1 MSNTK
6 HNRYPGVKP
15 FVESEN
21 SLFFGRDNDI
31 EDILDLILVEKLV
44 VLFGKSGYGKSSLL
58 NAGVLP
64 QLEKGMIPIFVRLGA
79 YTNEKTQTP
88 LENVKARLEE
98 KLPKDTQETAFLEK
112 LTEEKTLWYHFKRK
126 QTTENPQFL
135 LIFDQFEEFESYPET
150 EKQAFKTQLAEL
162 LYVNV
167 PQKVRNAAEDLGEN
181 ESRQLAKAL
190 QVKAIFAVR
199 SDRMAIL
206 DYLKDKLPAILYKR
220 YELKALT
227 PKQAR
232 EAITKPAKLT
242 GDFGSLP
249 FSYSEEALSLILS
262 ELSKTQKAT
271 TETIEAFQLQILCE
285 YIEGIAREKNTQN
298 LVIQRTDVPD
308 IANIYE
314 KYYQNKLQQL
324 PENERNGAQAVIE
337 DGLLYEDVKSGEAR
351 RLSVDS
357 EELVSRFSEKC
368 TSQTLLKNLEST
380 FLLRRE
386 ANTLGGYNYEI
397 CHDTLIKPI
406 LASKRIRKE
415 EEMRLENE
423 RKQKEAEKKALLEE
437 NKRKEAERLKD
448 EAISQ
453 KKRAQ
458 LVSFVAVIFL
468 FIAVIAVFIAY
479 QKQTEVENTLK
490 KVEEEKAKAVATLQ
504 KLNKAELARLENEFS
519 QLGGRIEDI
528 KEAEGDTLVI
538 YRKKDTMQRKM
549 DSLRRELSD

>member
-1 MSNTK
+1 M
-6 HNRYPGVKP
+6 
-15 FVESEN
+15 
-21 SLFFGRDNDI
+21 FFGRDADI
-31 EDILDLILVEKLV
+31 EDILDLILVEKLM

-64 QLEKGMIPIFVRLGA
+64 QLEKGMIPIFVRLGV
-79 YTNEKTQTP
+79 YSNEKTQTP

-98 KLPKDTQETAFLEK
+98 KLPIDTQETAFLEK
-112 LTEEKTLWYHFKRK
+112 LMKEKTLWYHFKRK
-126 QTTENPQFL
+126 QTPENPQFL
-135 LIFDQFEEFESYPET
+135 LIFDQFEEFESYPEI

-167 PQKVRNAAEDLGEN
+167 PQKVRNVAEDLGEN
-181 ESRQLAKAL
+181 ESRQLARSL

-227 PKQAR
+227 PKQAS

-242 GDFGSLP
+242 GDFASLP

-285 YIEGIAREKNTQN
+285 YIEGIVREKNTQN

-324 PENERNGAQAVIE
+324 PENERNGAQSVIE
-337 DGLLYEDVKSGEAR
+337 DGLLYEDAKNGEAR

-357 EELVSRFSEKC
+357 EELVSRFSEKGA
-368 TSQTLLKNLEST
+368 SQTLLKNLEST

-415 EEMRLENE
+415 EETRLENE
-423 RKQKEAEKKALLEE
+423 HKQKEAEEKALLEE
-437 NKRKEAERLKD
+437 SKRKEAERLKD

-458 LVSFVAVIFL
+458 QISFVAIFL
-468 FIAVIAVFIAY
+468 LLIAIGLGILTWY
-479 QKQTEVENTLK
+479 QQKQTQKAFSEVEKQKN
-490 KVEEEKAKAVATLQ
+490 KAVATLQ

-519 QLGGRIEDI
+519 QLGGRIDAI
-528 KEAEGDTLVI
+528 KEAEGDTSVI

-549 DSLRRELSD
+549 DSLRREINKK